1 MAGIR
6 LCGLSGLASV
16 RSVSVVLGSWF
27 REGSERGL
35 LDEGSGVRTLSL
47 FLGVDAGGERKCSDG
62 LAFFGGA
69 MVMVLGVVCLGVVR

>member
-16 RSVSVVLGSWF
+16 RSVSVVLGSWS

-35 LDEGSGVRTLSL
+35 PDEGSDIRTLSL
-47 FLGVDAGGERKCSDG
+47 FLGVDAGGERKRSFVLALFVGAIVLVLRVVCS
-62 LAFFGGA
+62 
-69 MVMVLGVVCLGVVR
+69 GVV